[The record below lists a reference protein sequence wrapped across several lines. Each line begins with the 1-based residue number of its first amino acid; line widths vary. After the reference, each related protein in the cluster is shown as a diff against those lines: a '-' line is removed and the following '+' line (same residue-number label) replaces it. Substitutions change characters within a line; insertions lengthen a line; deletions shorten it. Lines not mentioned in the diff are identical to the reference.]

1 MKDNLEKILLWKKKN
16 VWTFFDHIIYKLNEH
31 IKKNWKSL
39 IITTTKRS
47 AEELSN
53 LLLERWY
60 KAYFLHSEIDTLER
74 FEIIKKLRSWALD
87 VVVWVNLLRE
97 WIDIPELTFI
107 WILDADNE
115 WFLRSTT
122 ALVQII
128 WRAARNPNSEVALY
142 ADKITN
148 SMHAAI
154 METYRRRLIQDKY
167 NKEHNIK
174 PELAKSNIKN
184 LESAKDE
191 GFDIIYQQ
199 KKQNKKKLKRM
210 TKKEKEIIFA
220 NLQVQLKQAVKNWEF
235 EKAAEL
241 RDQIKELDS

>member
-1 MKDNLEKILLWKKKN
+1 MKDNLEKILFWKKKN
-16 VWTFFDHIIYKLNEH
+16 VWTFFNHIIYKLDEH
-31 IKKNWKSL
+31 IKKNWKSI

-74 FEIIKKLRSWALD
+74 FEIIKKLRSWVLD
-87 VVVWVNLLRE
+87 VIVWVNLLRE

-122 ALVQII
+122 ALIQII

-148 SMHAAI
+148 SMYKAI
-154 METYRRRLIQDKY
+154 METYRRRLIQEKY

-191 GFDIIYQQ
+191 GFDLVYHY
-199 KKQNKKKLKRM
+199 KKENKKKLKRM

-220 NLQVQLKQAVKNWEF
+220 NLQVQLKQAVENWDF
-235 EKAAEL
+235 EKAIKL